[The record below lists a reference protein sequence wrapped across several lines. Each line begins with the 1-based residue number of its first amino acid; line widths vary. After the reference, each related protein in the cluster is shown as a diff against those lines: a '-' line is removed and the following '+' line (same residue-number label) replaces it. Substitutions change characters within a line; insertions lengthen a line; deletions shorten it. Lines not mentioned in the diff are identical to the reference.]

1 MFGVTDRIKTT
12 KNILS
17 SDKNGHNCAILL
29 SLTPLRGSL
38 VIWKKA
44 LSLFL
49 TANTHCTN
57 TAARNKMHKI
67 NINSA
72 KVNDPASVGLVLLIE
87 ISVNT
92 HNNTNE

>member
-1 MFGVTDRIKTT
+1 
-12 KNILS
+12 
-17 SDKNGHNCAILL
+17 
-29 SLTPLRGSL
+29 
-38 VIWKKA
+38 

-67 NINSA
+67 NINNA